1 MANNGWIKIHRSILQ
16 NPWMNNAD
24 VLGAW
29 IYILLNVAY
38 QPTDVVFEG
47 KRITLNPGQGLF
59 KVRQMA
65 KILGVS
71 HSKLNRIIMCFKS
84 ESQIETQTTPRNTL
98 VTVINWEKYQSS
110 ETQNETQVE
119 HKRNT
124 SGTQTEHL
132 PYYKRNKEIKNIR
145 IYGEYRNVKLTDE
158 DLEKLKTEFPVDWQ
172 DRIER
177 LSEYIAEKGD
187 KYKNHLAVIRN
198 WARKDRPR
206 IVAKNDVQSG
216 LQQALQIL
224 GEKNG

>member
-38 QPTDVVFEG
+38 QSTDVVFEG

-71 HSKLNRIIMCFKS
+71 HSKLNRIITLFKS
-84 ESQIETQTTPRNTL
+84 ETQIETQTTPRNTL
-98 VTVINWEKYQSS
+98 VTVINWEKYQSN
-110 ETQNETQVE
+110 ETQNEIQTE

-124 SGTQTEHL
+124 NGTQAEHL

-145 IYGEYRNVKLTDE
+145 IYGEYHNVKLTDE

-172 DRIER
+172 ERIER

-216 LQQALQIL
+216 LAQALRIL
-224 GEKNG
+224 GENNG